1 MQQTDRGQYKKHQP
15 VVDLFLRSCLGK
27 VIIIAAVTGI
37 VLLAASTTV
46 PSKAKM
52 EQELT
57 DDIGQC
63 IEECQGNAADISD
76 DFVRNAM
83 SVLTH
88 PDSIPEQAM
97 DIFWKHNRI
106 EVYHHTFFSTAFLFN
121 NAIPN
126 GKRCAIGVFGMVIP
140 MLKYNDFIM
149 RMVPMRKDYNQ
160 RIIKN
165 EFSIDSDAEQDPDFG
180 NTYNTYQ

>member
-63 IEECQGNAADISD
+63 IEECSRQC
-76 DFVRNAM
+76 R
-83 SVLTH
+83 
-88 PDSIPEQAM
+88 
-97 DIFWKHNRI
+97 FWAGRLWRI
-106 EVYHHTFFSTAFLFN
+106 
-121 NAIPN
+121 
-126 GKRCAIGVFGMVIP
+126 R
-140 MLKYNDFIM
+140 
-149 RMVPMRKDYNQ
+149 RR
-160 RIIKN
+160 
-165 EFSIDSDAEQDPDFG
+165 
-180 NTYNTYQ
+180 